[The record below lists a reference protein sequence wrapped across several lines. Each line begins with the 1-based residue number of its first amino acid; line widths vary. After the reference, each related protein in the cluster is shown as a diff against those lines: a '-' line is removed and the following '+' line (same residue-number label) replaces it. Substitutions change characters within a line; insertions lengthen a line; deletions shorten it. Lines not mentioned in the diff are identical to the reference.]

1 MTDTTLRAVV
11 LTVVLAAIATG
22 TSRSGTAAAPPVSIP
37 FEWVN
42 RHIVLKV
49 SVNGSR
55 PLPFVLDTGAKR
67 AIVKLDRA
75 KELGLALHGTV
86 TGRGAGPGQT
96 VGSQVRN
103 ATFTVPGVAKPPQPL
118 TLALPLANLAPS
130 FGQDVDGIVGGDFIE
145 QFVVELDFQTRTITL
160 HDRSGFTYAGR
171 GESVSI
177 QFDANGHPTL
187 SATVTPTGG
196 APIDGTFLLDIGSG
210 GALVLH
216 SPFVEQRR
224 LLNPQ
229 VKTIRAIGTGGAGG
243 EVAGR
248 LGRVAELKIGAF
260 AIKSPITLFAEDRLG
275 AFANPAAA
283 GNIGNQIASRFKVF
297 LDYARKR
304 VILEP
309 LLTLNDPFDRAFSG
323 IALRA
328 EGPDYRTFRIRQ
340 VLEDSAATDA
350 GLQIDD
356 IITAVDGRPAA
367 DLTLTTLAEAF
378 ERPGTYELTVR
389 RGDSIVK
396 ATLTPRKPI

>member
-1 MTDTTLRAVV
+1 MTDKTRRAVV

-22 TSRSGTAAAPPVSIP
+22 TSRSGPAAAPSVSLP

-42 RHIVLKV
+42 RHIVMQV

-118 TLALPLANLAPS
+118 TLALPLATLAS
-130 FGQDVDGIVGGDFIE
+130 SLGQDVDGILGGDFIE

-160 HDRSGFTYAGR
+160 HDRSEFTYAGR
-171 GESVSI
+171 GESVPI

-187 SATVTPTGG
+187 SASVTPTGG

-216 SPFVEQRR
+216 SPFVDERR

-229 VKTIRAIGTGGAGG
+229 VKTIRADRHRRRGG

-248 LGRVAELKIGAF
+248 FGRVAELKIGTF
-260 AIKSPITLFAEDRLG
+260 AIKSPITLFAEDTLG

-297 LDYARKR
+297 LDYGRKH

-328 EGPDYRTFRIRQ
+328 EGPGYRTFRVRQ

-356 IITAVDGRPAA
+356 IITAVDGKPAA
-367 DLTLTTLAEAF
+367 DLTLTALAETF
-378 ERPGTYELTVR
+378 EKPGTYELTVR

-396 ATLTPRKPI
+396 ATLTPRRPI